1 MSDAAGNRPG
11 IRVDSG
17 SSRGAPELIR
27 RRTLSICIGL
37 FLVICSIGTV
47 GALEQVA
54 PPGTPPEPTSGSMK
68 ATGFVR
74 VVDGDSMEMVLK
86 DRRVAVGVIG
96 IDAPP
101 VNTPCGEGARVYLQA
116 LVRRGASVEDDPALT
131 TDARK
136 RRMYR
141 VAGSDG
147 QSVAQVLVAAGLARA
162 NGIGADSAT
171 LAGLEAQAQQ
181 NGTGCVW
188 GGKIPSPP
196 ATAPAAN
203 AASGSQQ
210 PNSAATVQ
218 SGYVDEPIA
227 TSLNSPTNF
236 AFLPDGRILFTEK
249 PGKVRLISGGSLVTT
264 PVMDLT
270 SQVNSYWDH
279 GLLAI
284 AIDPNFTS
292 NHYFYV
298 FYVYEPPAPAPTGWT
313 GTKVSR
319 LVRFTLLGND
329 TADPNAGT
337 IILGSYVG
345 AACPAPDANLDCLP
359 SDDASHNGG
368 TLRFAPDGTL
378 WMTTGDAASF
388 GVRDDL
394 AWRAQNLN
402 SLAGKILH
410 ITSTGQGVPGNPFF
424 TGGVTANQ
432 TPAKIWA
439 YGFRNPFRAILRPGT
454 TTVTPYIGDVGW
466 STWEE
471 IDARPADSTLASNA
485 NFGWP
490 CYEAN
495 DRQASYQNDPICVTL
510 YTSNQMPPVAK
521 PVRYPLIYWD
531 HNETGSAAAMA
542 GTFYTGTAFPAFLQ
556 GNLFYADYAV
566 GWIKTVAVHTV
577 VDSVSPYIA
586 HEEIGPGVPQEFARS
601 QNGPV
606 QLETGSDGALYYL
619 TIGPTANSGELR
631 RIRYVGSYT
640 PLACPDAQFR
650 AEYFDN
656 PNVSGAPVFQQCET
670 TISHDWATGAPASGV
685 PADHFSVRWT
695 GRFSF
700 GTDTY
705 DFSATVNDG
714 ARVWVDGSIVIDA
727 WRTGPV
733 ATFTGQKFIS
743 AGDHTVVVEY
753 FEDTN
758 VAQVNVTWQGEH
770 PNTAPTATI
779 SSPTGS
785 TLFRVGDV
793 IQLQGSGNDPEDGS
807 IPAERLKWDVILHHC
822 PGFGTGCHAHPF
834 QTSTGPTAQ
843 FTVPDH
849 GDGSYLEI
857 VLTATD
863 GGGLSDTATVQLNPK
878 TVHMSFVSN
887 PPGATI
893 AYDGSSQAAPFTIL
907 TLAGSKHSISAPA
920 NYVWDQGGP
929 AQQDVTVGDTDT
941 TYTASI
947 PSTPTPTPTPTS
959 PPGPGTPTAT
969 PTPVISRPVS
979 ACVPRPP
986 VVVTE
991 KVLGNGRLQVTVTA
1005 SSNAGFAA
1013 NAIKTIR
1020 FTGSNHAEIE
1030 RVGQPANGNP
1040 FTWTLGSGVIQVTF
1054 TVHRTATGAVQVPF
1068 IVTDNCGDWP
1078 TFVGGGASAF

>member
-1 MSDAAGNRPG
+1 M
-11 IRVDSG
+11 
-17 SSRGAPELIR
+17 
-27 RRTLSICIGL
+27 
-37 FLVICSIGTV
+37 VICSLGTV

-54 PPGTPPEPTSGSMK
+54 PPGTAPAPTNGTLK
-68 ATGFVR
+68 PTGFVR

-86 DRRVAVGVIG
+86 EHRVAVGVVG

-116 LVRRGASVEDDPALT
+116 LVRQGASVEDDPALE

-141 VAGSDG
+141 VMGSDG
-147 QSVAQVLVAAGLARA
+147 QSVAQVLVAAGLVRA
-162 NGIGADSAT
+162 NGIGAESAT
-171 LAGLEAQAQQ
+171 LAGLEAQARQQ
-181 NGTGCVW
+181 GTGCVR

-196 ATAPAAN
+196 AAAPRAN
-203 AASGSQQ
+203 ASDGGQQ
-210 PNSAATVQ
+210 PNAAAIVP

-227 TSLNSPTNF
+227 TSLNSPTSC
-236 AFLPDGRILFTEK
+236 AFLPDGRLLFTEK
-249 PGKVRLISGGSLVTT
+249 PGKVRLISGGTLVTT

-292 NHYFYV
+292 NRYFYV

-319 LVRFTLLGND
+319 VVRFTMLGND
-329 TADPNAGT
+329 TADPNGGT

-345 AACPAPDANLDCLP
+345 AACPAPNMNLDCLP

-378 WMTTGDAASF
+378 WVSTGDAASF

-394 AWRAQNLN
+394 AWRSQNLS
-402 SLAGKILH
+402 SLAGKLLH
-410 ITSTGQGVPGNPFF
+410 ITSTGDGVAGNPFY
-424 TGGVTANQ
+424 TGGVTARQ
-432 TPAKIWA
+432 SLARIWA

-471 IDARPADSTLASNA
+471 IDARPGDSTLAANA

-490 CYEAN
+490 CYEGN
-495 DRQASYQNDPICVTL
+495 NQQASYQNDQVCVNL
-510 YTSNQMPPVAK
+510 YAAGAGA
-521 PVRYPLIYWD
+521 VRTPLIYWD
-531 HNETGSAAAMA
+531 HSEIGSAAAMA
-542 GTFYTGTAFPAFLQ
+542 GTFYTGTAFPVFLQ
-556 GNLFYADYAV
+556 GNLFYADYAI

-577 VDSVSPYIA
+577 VDSASPYVA
-586 HEEIGPGVPQEFARS
+586 HEEIGPGVPQVFAS
-601 QNGPV
+601 GIGGPV

-619 TIGPTANSGELR
+619 AIGPSANTGELR

-640 PLACPDAQFR
+640 PLACPASQFR

-656 PNVSGAPVFQQCET
+656 ANVSGVPVYQQCET
-670 TISHDWATGAPASGV
+670 GISHSWGTSAPAPGV

-695 GRFSF
+695 GRFAF

-705 DFSATVNDG
+705 DFSGAVNDG
-714 ARVWVDGSIVIDA
+714 VRVWVDGSPVVDE
-727 WRTGPV
+727 WRDQSLTP
-733 ATFTGQKFIS
+733 FTGSKLLS

-753 FEDTN
+753 YEN
-758 VAQVNVTWQGEH
+758 VNIAQIDVTWQGQH
-770 PNTAPTATI
+770 PNAAPTATI
-779 SSPTGS
+779 TSPVAS
-785 TLFRVGDV
+785 TLFKVGDV
-793 IQLQGSGNDPEDGS
+793 IQLQGSGNDPQDGA
-807 IPAERLKWDVILHHC
+807 IPPERLQWDVILHHC
-822 PGFGTGCHAHPF
+822 PGFGTGCHSHPF
-834 QTSTGPTAQ
+834 QTFTGATAQ

-863 GGGLSDTATVQLNPK
+863 GGGLSGTSTVQLNPK
-878 TVHMSFVSN
+878 TLHMSFVSN

-893 AYDGSSQAAPFTIL
+893 AYDGSSQAAPFTIT
-907 TLAGSKHSISAPA
+907 TLAGSKHSISAPT
-920 NYVWDQGGP
+920 NYVWAQGGP
-929 AQQDVTVGDTDT
+929 AQQDVTVGDTDV

-947 PSTPTPTPTPTS
+947 PATPTPTRTPTSGPAIPRTPTPTAM
-959 PPGPGTPTAT
+959 PI
-969 PTPVISRPVS
+969 ISRPVS
-979 ACVPRPP
+979 ACVPRPT
-986 VVVTE
+986 VTMTE
-991 KVLGNGRLQVTVTA
+991 KPLGGGRLQVTVTA
-1005 SSNAGFAA
+1005 SSNQGFAA
-1013 NAIKTIR
+1013 NAIKSIS
-1020 FTGSNHAEIE
+1020 FGGSTHAEVE
-1030 RVGQPANGNP
+1030 RVGQPPNAGA
-1040 FTWTLGSGVIQVTF
+1040 FTWTLGSEVAQVTF
-1054 TVHRTATGAVQVPF
+1054 TIHRTATGPVQVPF
-1068 IVTDNCGDWP
+1068 TVTDNCGDWP
-1078 TFVGGGASAF
+1078 TFVGGGSGAF